1 MKVQETSI
9 QSKWSKEAGEL
20 EIKLSANQFQLNRMK
35 QYRFFLE
42 STAHLAQGAVKEE
55 AEEVVR
61 LSYQIPA
68 GYQSIRTPSSFSKV
82 TILKRNCRSAY
93 ETLYSPR

>member
-68 GYQSIRTPSSFSKV
+68 GYQSIREAVENKE
-82 TILKRNCRSAY
+82 ILERLHLFQK
-93 ETLYSPR
+93 LQLLFLQVL